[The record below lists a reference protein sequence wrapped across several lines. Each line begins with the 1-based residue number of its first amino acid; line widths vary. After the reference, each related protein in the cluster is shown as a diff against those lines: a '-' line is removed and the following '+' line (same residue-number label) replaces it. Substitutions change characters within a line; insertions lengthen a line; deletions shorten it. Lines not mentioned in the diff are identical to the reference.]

1 MVALAAHRVGWQ
13 EDKMILEALEWTI
26 TPASLLARRS
36 GLLAGQIAIRHRA
49 QRCRALWH
57 SHLSA
62 TRLAIN
68 THLKTFKR
76 PLRRVMVM
84 GSGHL
89 HDCDLQELLAHA
101 DQLVLVDIVHP
112 LELYWHRAR
121 HKGRITL
128 IDRDLSFS
136 LRAALRGQTV
146 IEVPDVEF
154 LEQMQQCDLVISLN
168 LLSQL
173 PIGAH
178 DLWTG
183 QGIDESRIA
192 ALASHIVR
200 NHVALLQQADHALLI
215 TDSVVRLRG
224 LDDGKLLIGAWQD
237 LLYGVTL
244 PAPHTDWLW
253 TIASPQER
261 DDAYWEER
269 TVGAVALQK
278 S

>member
-1 MVALAAHRVGWQ
+1 
-13 EDKMILEALEWTI
+13 MILEALEWTI
-26 TPASLLARRS
+26 TPSSLLARRS

-57 SHLSA
+57 SHLTAS
-62 TRLAIN
+62 RQAIQS
-68 THLKTFKR
+68 HIQGLKR
-76 PLRRVMVM
+76 PLNRVMVM

-89 HDCDLQELLAHA
+89 HDCDLHTLLTQAKHV
-101 DQLVLVDIVHP
+101 VLVDIVHP

-121 HKGRITL
+121 SHGRLTL

-136 LRAALRGQTV
+136 LSRALRGQTTV
-146 IEVPDVEF
+146 DEPDADFVAE
-154 LEQMQQCDLVISLN
+154 LQSCDMVISLN

-178 DLWTG
+178 DLWTRQG
-183 QGIDESRIA
+183 QDESQIDHWA
-192 ALASHIVR
+192 GLIVS
-200 NHVALLQQADHALLI
+200 NHVTLLQQARQALLI

-224 LDDGKLLIGAWQD
+224 QEKGQPLIGAWQD

-244 PAPHTDWLW
+244 PEPDTDWLW

-261 DDAYWEER
+261 GDDYWEER
-269 TVGAVALQK
+269 RVGARIIDPA
-278 S
+278 

>member
-1 MVALAAHRVGWQ
+1 
-13 EDKMILEALEWTI
+13 MILEALEWTI

-62 TRLAIN
+62 TRLAISA
-68 THLKTFKR
+68 HLETYTQ

-89 HDCDLQELLAHA
+89 HDCDLQDLLKKA
-101 DQLVLVDIVHP
+101 DHVVLVDIAHP
-112 LELYWHRAR
+112 LELYWQRAR

-128 IDRDLSFS
+128 ISRDLSFS
-136 LRAALRGQTV
+136 LNMALRGQTT
-146 IEVPDVEF
+146 IAPPDAEF
-154 LEQMQQCDLVISLN
+154 LAQVQQCDLVISLN

-178 DLWTG
+178 DIWTR
-183 QGIDESRIA
+183 QGRDEKQIEQ
-192 ALASHIVR
+192 LAGVIVA
-200 NHVALLQQADHALLI
+200 NHVALLQETSHALLI
-215 TDSVVRLRG
+215 TDRVVRLRG
-224 LDDGKLLIGAWQD
+224 LENGKPLVGAWQD
-237 LLYGVTL
+237 LLYGFTL

-261 DDAYWEER
+261 GDEYWEER
-269 TVGAVALQK
+269 HVGALAIKRTQAPQ
-278 S
+278 

>member
-1 MVALAAHRVGWQ
+1 
-13 EDKMILEALEWTI
+13 MILEALEWTI

-57 SHLSA
+57 SHLTAS
-62 TRLAIN
+62 RQAIQS
-68 THLKTFKR
+68 HIQGLKR
-76 PLRRVMVM
+76 PLNRVMVM

-89 HDCDLQELLAHA
+89 HDCDLHTLLTQAKHV
-101 DQLVLVDIVHP
+101 VLVDIVHP

-121 HKGRITL
+121 SHGRLTL

-136 LRAALRGQTV
+136 LSRALRGQTTV
-146 IEVPDVEF
+146 DEPDADFVAE
-154 LEQMQQCDLVISLN
+154 LQSCDLVISLN

-178 DLWTG
+178 DLWTRQG
-183 QGIDESRIA
+183 QDESQIDHWA
-192 ALASHIVR
+192 GLIVS
-200 NHVALLQQADHALLI
+200 NHVTLLQQARQALLI

-224 LDDGKLLIGAWQD
+224 QEKGQPLIGAWQD

-244 PAPHTDWLW
+244 PEPDTDWLW

-261 DDAYWEER
+261 GDDYWEER
-269 TVGAVALQK
+269 RVGARIIDPA
-278 S
+278 

>member
-1 MVALAAHRVGWQ
+1 
-13 EDKMILEALEWTI
+13 MILEALEWTI
-26 TPASLLARRS
+26 TPATLLARRS

-57 SHLSA
+57 SHLTAS
-62 TRLAIN
+62 RQAIQS
-68 THLKTFKR
+68 HIQGLKR
-76 PLRRVMVM
+76 PLNRVMVM

-89 HDCDLQELLAHA
+89 HDCDLHTLLTQAKHV
-101 DQLVLVDIVHP
+101 VLVDIVHP

-121 HKGRITL
+121 SHGRLTL

-136 LRAALRGQTV
+136 LSRALRGQTTV
-146 IEVPDVEF
+146 DEPDADFVAE
-154 LEQMQQCDLVISLN
+154 LQSCDLVISLN

-178 DLWTG
+178 DLWTRQG
-183 QGIDESRIA
+183 QDESQIEHW
-192 ALASHIVR
+192 ASLIVS
-200 NHVALLQQADHALLI
+200 NHVTLLQQARQALLI

-224 LDDGKLLIGAWQD
+224 QEKGQPLIGAWQD

-244 PAPHTDWLW
+244 PEPDTDWLW

-261 DDAYWEER
+261 GDDYWEER
-269 TVGAVALQK
+269 RVGARIIDPA
-278 S
+278 